1 MSRYVDSTEQL
12 VTEIVVRDIQ
22 CSTQFYRRLGFAL
35 LRDDGDFVELAWE
48 DHRLFL
54 IETSAFHNIAAAEL
68 PAPSPFPLAN
78 VRVMVTNVDDYW
90 RLAQEIGAQV
100 IIPIADRSY
109 GLRDFTIADPD
120 GFGVRFASR
129 LGER

>member
-1 MSRYVDSTEQL
+1 MSRYIDPTEQL

-22 CSTQFYRRLGFAL
+22 HSTRFYRRLGFAL
-35 LRDDGDFVELAWE
+35 LRDGGDFVEWE

-54 IETSAFHNIAAAEL
+54 AEITAFHDIAAAEL
-68 PAPSPFPLAN
+68 PAPPPFPLAN
-78 VRVMVTNVDDYW
+78 VRVMVPNVDDYW
-90 RLAQEIGAQV
+90 RLANGIGAQV
-100 IIPIADRSY
+100 IAPIADRSY

-129 LGER
+129 LAER